1 MENQEAQRSTILF
14 LCPSL
19 AGAGV
24 ERRVCT
30 LLKHLDQTNHRFF
43 LGILR
48 NKGQFMADVAN
59 DRVVFVEKPFWLKF
73 VLPRFSFLRNINI
86 VIFGIYQIYKIIE
99 QTKPD
104 LIVTFTLETS
114 FPTYFVKLLGKGDIT
129 PWIISEDSNTA
140 EAIDHSVNRPI
151 LAMLGLKIF
160 SKMYHKADYI
170 TSVSHSLKESLKT
183 GFNLPDQKINVIYN
197 PVDIESILSSMNLA
211 VANPIKEQYLIA
223 IGRLEK
229 VKQYGLL
236 LEAFALVR
244 KDKIL
249 KLVILGE
256 GSELGNLQTISK
268 RLGIAE
274 HVIFI
279 GFTANPWAYITH
291 AEALLLTSRQEG
303 FSIVIVE
310 SMIAGCPVISTRSG
324 GPEEIIKHDR
334 NGILVT
340 DNCQNIADETIRLL
354 EQKTLRRRMINEAR
368 KHAARFEPK
377 KICPQ
382 ISEMFDRIMAQKT
395 MSRAIQ
401 QSI

>member
-1 MENQEAQRSTILF
+1 MENQRTQRSTILF

-30 LLKHLDQTNHRFF
+30 LLKYLDQTNHRFF

-48 NKGQFMADVAN
+48 NKGQFMAEVAN
-59 DRVVFVEKPFWLKF
+59 DRIVYVEKPFWLRIL
-73 VLPRFSFLRNINI
+73 LPRFAFLRNINI

-114 FPTYFVKLLGKGDIT
+114 FPTYFIKLLGKGDT
-129 PWIISEDSNTA
+129 AAWIISEDSNTA
-140 EAIDHSVNRPI
+140 EAIENSVNIPF
-151 LAMLGLKIF
+151 LATLGLKIF

-170 TSVSHSLKESLKT
+170 TSVSNSLKQSLIK

-197 PVDIESILSSMNLA
+197 PVDIENILSSINIA
-211 VANPIKEQYLIA
+211 VTKPIKERYLIA

-229 VKQYGLL
+229 VKQYNLL

-244 KDKIL
+244 KEKSL

-256 GSELGNLQTISK
+256 GSELGNLQTIAEH
-268 RLGIAE
+268 LEIAE
-274 HVIFI
+274 HVVFV
-279 GFTANPWAYITH
+279 GFTENPWAYITH

-310 SMIAGCPVISTRSG
+310 SMVAGCPVIATRAG
-324 GPEEIIKHDR
+324 GPEEIITHAE
-334 NGILVT
+334 NGILVNQ
-340 DNCQNIADETIRLL
+340 DCREIAENTIGLL
-354 EQKTLRRRMINEAR
+354 ENGKMRQRMVNEAR
-368 KHAARFEPK
+368 KQVTRFGPE

-382 ISEMFDRIMAQKT
+382 ISAMFGQILAQT
-395 MSRAIQ
+395 MTKN
-401 QSI
+401 